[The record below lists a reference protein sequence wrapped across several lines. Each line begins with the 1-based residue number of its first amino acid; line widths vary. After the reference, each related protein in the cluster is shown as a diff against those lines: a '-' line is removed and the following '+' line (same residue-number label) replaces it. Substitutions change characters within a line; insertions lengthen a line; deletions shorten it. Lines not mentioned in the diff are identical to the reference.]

1 MQDGTKTPAVA
12 RRRGRPRRVEPAQ
25 ALDRALE
32 AFWTHGYAGTSLD
45 ALSSATGMNR
55 PSLYATFGDKQ
66 QLYLRTLDRFGEV
79 MEAAAGAAMA
89 EATSLR
95 EALSGFYRAALA
107 VYLGD
112 GRDEGPLAR
121 GCHAICTAA
130 AEAPAEPA
138 IRAALQAVLALIDS
152 RLAER
157 FRQAI
162 AAGELPPDTDAE
174 ALGMLAGATL
184 HSLAIRARAGTPRP
198 VLERL
203 VAAAVRQL
211 LGPAG

>member
-1 MQDGTKTPAVA
+1 MQDGTKIPAVA

-66 QLYLRTLDRFGEV
+66 QLYLRTLDRFGER
-79 MEAAAGAAMA
+79 MEAAAVAAMA
-89 EATSLR
+89 DAATLR
-95 EALSGFYRAALA
+95 EALAGFYRGALS

-112 GRDEGPLAR
+112 ARDDGPLAR
-121 GCHAICTAA
+121 GCHVICTAA
-130 AEAPAEPA
+130 AEAPEEPA
-138 IRAALQAVLALIDS
+138 IRAALQAVLALIDR

-157 FRQAI
+157 FAAAV
-162 AAGELPPDTDAE
+162 AAGELPADSDVE
-174 ALGMLAGATL
+174 ALGLLAGATL

-198 VLERL
+198 TLERL
-203 VAAAVRQL
+203 VEAAVARL
-211 LGPAG
+211 CGPAG